1 MSKYPAVNI
10 RHLLIFRSHKKSIT
24 RMTSVPK
31 KSKNYKLHLATHIN
45 YIFFLG
51 GGRENWTW
59 LHVMSIALNFFYINY
74 YNVCIPQLVM
84 LLCCEFILNEIN
96 LYHLWAL
103 AHFSSMAT
111 AFWDRSL
118 EAYTNFFFFSSSPL
132 LPSIWESW

>member
-10 RHLLIFRSHKKSIT
+10 RHLVIFRSHKKSIT
-24 RMTSVPK
+24 KMTSVPK
-31 KSKNYKLHLATHIN
+31 KSKNYKLHLATHTN
-45 YIFFLG
+45 YIFFLEG
-51 GGRENWTW
+51 GGGFNMTSC
-59 LHVMSIALNFFYINY
+59 HVNCTQSFYINY
-74 YNVCIPQLVM
+74 YNVCIPQLVI

-132 LPSIWESW
+132 LPSICESW

>member
-10 RHLLIFRSHKKSIT
+10 RHLVIFRSNKKSIT
-24 RMTSVPK
+24 KMTSVPK
-31 KSKNYKLHLATHIN
+31 KSKNYKLHLATHTN
-45 YIFFLG
+45 YIFFLEG
-51 GGRENWTW
+51 GGFNMT
-59 LHVMSIALNFFYINY
+59 LCHVNCTQFFYINY

>member
-1 MSKYPAVNI
+1 MSKYPAVTGNI
-10 RHLLIFRSHKKSIT
+10 RHLVIFRSHKKSIT
-24 RMTSVPK
+24 KMMQKLQTSFGNPYKFWRGGGEFNMTSC
-31 KSKNYKLHLATHIN
+31 
-45 YIFFLG
+45 
-51 GGRENWTW
+51 
-59 LHVMSIALNFFYINY
+59 HVNCTQSFYINY

-103 AHFSSMAT
+103 AHFSSVAT

-132 LPSIWESW
+132 LPSICESW